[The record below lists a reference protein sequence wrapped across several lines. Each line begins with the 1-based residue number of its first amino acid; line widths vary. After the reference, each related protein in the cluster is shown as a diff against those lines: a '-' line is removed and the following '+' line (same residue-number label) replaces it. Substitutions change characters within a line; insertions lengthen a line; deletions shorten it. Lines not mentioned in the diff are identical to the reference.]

1 MAGLM
6 LSTSPVSAELF
17 WNSAITANGTDTV
30 TASMGAITATIED
43 LENNTIAVIS
53 FVNSSAFPSEYK
65 VSSTTT
71 FKETQGSSYKVTFSQ
86 AVDNPVIAIGSL
98 GNGSSANRFTIDKVN
113 GSAGTAN
120 MIFADAWGSAS
131 GSEGDGVVGTVTS
144 YGPNTYG
151 TSAGIG
157 IDSDATGSPKNT
169 NLENVTFYE
178 SKEGNIIARVNAT
191 TVTSIEFSLSNA
203 ENYMT
208 LLMGYDSSVDATQ
221 STVTV
226 SSNSIPAD
234 NTTTSTITVQAVDN
248 FGNTMARGGET
259 VAISATTGTVSSVTD
274 NGDGTYS
281 ATIKSSS
288 NGSATISATING
300 TTISGGS
307 VQTVNFTNVAP
318 TLSSS
323 SPTDN
328 ATGVSATA
336 TITLTFSEA
345 VDVETGDLVLHKSSD
360 NSVVETIDVTSGNI
374 SGSGS
379 TTILINFSSTLADST
394 EYYLLIDATAF
405 DDADGASYAGI
416 SSTTALSFTTRA
428 ESTPPT
434 MTISAA
440 EISDGDTSDD
450 STLSLTFTSSEATS
464 NFAVGDIT
472 VTNGTLSS
480 FNASSSTVYTAT
492 FTPTAEG
499 AVTIDVAA
507 NKFTD
512 AAGNNNTVATQF
524 NWTYSVA
531 LPSPILK
538 QAVTKTVKSVAHT
551 ASEAPKMATAQVNTR
566 LDWLGRR
573 LSIGS
578 PELSYQGIDIK
589 FTDARIQQILFGD
602 YSKRSLPSLEQ
613 AAVRAAE
620 YVKQPDRMKTDARAV
635 TESEVLNQLSA
646 VRDDTVGTIDPTYAS
661 ESKLAG
667 WSWWTMGTVT
677 IGDQDATSD
686 SPGMDITSEYI
697 TLGMDGPTES
707 YGIVGASITLGQN
720 ETTIG
725 SDGSEVA
732 HKNYVFTLYNSLPLT
747 ETFSL
752 RTTLGGTYFSFDTI
766 RIDGSQRLTG
776 DRYGKQGFFSVEVRE
791 DGYTFD
797 LGRPVDFEWYVKT
810 DMAHTKLQD
819 YSERGGSLAL
829 YFDDQETN
837 TGHLRFGIDA
847 ESRFETQNGPL
858 VPFAGLEY
866 AANYSPSSTA
876 DMRYLSETTVYT
888 QELERAYDSEWTV
901 ELGLDYY
908 VNELR
913 YGFSYQRSEQINAGY
928 SDSVTLGVE
937 GKF

>member
-1 MAGLM
+1 
-6 LSTSPVSAELF
+6 
-17 WNSAITANGTDTV
+17 
-30 TASMGAITATIED
+30 MGNITATIED
-43 LENNTIAVIS
+43 LEDNTIAVTA
-53 FVNSSAFPSEYK
+53 FVNSSAFPSQYK
-65 VSSTTT
+65 IGSTTT

-98 GNGSSANRFTIDKVN
+98 GNGSSANRFTFDKVN
-113 GSAGTAN
+113 GSAGTDVN
-120 MIFADAWGSAS
+120 IIFADAYQIAS
-131 GSEGDGVVGTVTS
+131 GKSEGDGTVGSLSS

-169 NLENVTFYE
+169 NLDNVTFYE

-191 TVTSIEFSLSNA
+191 AVTSFEFSLSNA

-221 STVTV
+221 STVAV
-226 SSNSIPAD
+226 SSNSIPAN
-234 NTTTSTITVQAVDN
+234 NTTTSTITVQAVDT
-248 FGNTMARGGET
+248 FGNSMARGGET
-259 VAISATTGTVSSVTD
+259 VTISATSGAVSAVTD
-274 NGDGTYS
+274 NADGTYS
-281 ATIKSSS
+281 ATIKSPT
-288 NGSATISATING
+288 NGSATISATIGG

-318 TLSSS
+318 SLSTS

-328 ATGVSATA
+328 ATGISASTD
-336 TITLTFSEA
+336 ITLTFSEA

-360 NSVVETIDVTSGNI
+360 NSIIETIDVTSASV

-379 TTILINFSSTLADST
+379 NTISIDLTSTLEDNT

-405 DDADGASYAGI
+405 DDADDASYAGI
-416 SSTTALSFTTRA
+416 SSTTAFSFTTRA

-434 MTISAA
+434 LTITAA
-440 EISDGDTSDD
+440 EVSDGGTSDD

-464 NFAVGDIT
+464 NFIVGDIT
-472 VTNGTLSS
+472 VTNGALSS
-480 FNASSSTVYTAT
+480 FTAVSSTVYTAT

-512 AAGNNNTVATQF
+512 AASNGNTAATQF
-524 NWTYSVA
+524 NWTYSVS
-531 LPSPILK
+531 LPSPIAK
-538 QAVTKTVKSVAHT
+538 QAVTETVKSAVQT
-551 ASEAPKMATAQVNTR
+551 ASEAPKMAMSQVNTR
-566 LDWLGRR
+566 LSWLGRR
-573 LSIGS
+573 ISIGS

-589 FTDARIQQILFGD
+589 FTDNRIQQILFGD

-613 AAVRAAE
+613 AAVTAAE
-620 YVKQPDRMKTDARAV
+620 YVKQPERMKTDARAM
-635 TESEVLNQLSA
+635 TEDEVLNQLSA
-646 VRDDTVGTIDPTYAS
+646 VRDDTVGSVKPTYAS

-697 TLGMDGPTES
+697 TLGLDGPTES
-707 YGIVGASITLGQN
+707 FGIVGASITLGQN

-732 HKNYVFTLYNSLPLT
+732 HKNYVFTLYNSIPLT

-752 RTTLGGTYFSFDTI
+752 RSTLGGTYFSFDTI

-797 LGRPVDFEWYVKT
+797 LGRPIDFEWYVKT

-829 YFDDQETN
+829 YFDDHETN
-837 TGHLRFGIDA
+837 TGHLRFGFDA
-847 ESRFETQNGPL
+847 ESRFETESGPL
-858 VPFAGLEY
+858 VPYAGLEY
-866 AANYSPSSTA
+866 ATNYSPASTA
-876 DMRYLSETTVYT
+876 DMRYVSESTTYS
-888 QELERAYDSEWTV
+888 QEIERAYDSEWTLQ
-901 ELGLDYY
+901 LGLDYY
-908 VNELR
+908 INELR
-913 YGFSYQRSEQINAGY
+913 YGFSYQRNEQINAGY
-928 SDSVTLGVE
+928 SDSITLGVE

>member
-1 MAGLM
+1 M
-6 LSTSPVSAELF
+6 LHKLLRTLAAIVICTTSLAVSAGTSTTYT
-17 WNSAITANGTDTV
+17 NSSTLEAGPGTTPAYIADVTLSNVTDTNGGTLTLWAFDIDNPGSATKTEEV
-30 TASMGAITATIED
+30 TVQISYDGGSTFSSFLEWDYYQVSSETYTFSGTPPNYTDKGTISTYGAKIYTASATASDSDSNDSDGINCQGSTECLVGENGKYSKIVFTIPDFSTGKGFTSGDDLIVRIKMQNSDYAAFIVDHLTLEVFTNNLPTSSDFSVTKAPTYYTFQLSDFSFTDADSAGDGDQLESVKITSSPSAGEVQYYDGSSWVDVVQNQEISRTD
-43 LENNTIAVIS
+43 L
-53 FVNSSAFPSEYK
+53 NSNKLRASTDFTYK
-65 VSSTTT
+65 VSD
-71 FKETQGSSYKVTFSQ
+71 G
-86 AVDNPVIAIGSL
+86 
-98 GNGSSANRFTIDKVN
+98 
-113 GSAGTAN
+113 
-120 MIFADAWGSAS
+120 FA
-131 GSEGDGVVGTVTS
+131 
-144 YGPNTYG
+144 Y
-151 TSAGIG
+151 
-157 IDSDATGSPKNT
+157 
-169 NLENVTFYE
+169 
-178 SKEGNIIARVNAT
+178 
-191 TVTSIEFSLSNA
+191 
-203 ENYMT
+203 
-208 LLMGYDSSVDATQ
+208 
-221 STVTV
+221 
-226 SSNSIPAD
+226 
-234 NTTTSTITVQAVDN
+234 
-248 FGNTMARGGET
+248 
-259 VAISATTGTVSSVTD
+259 
-274 NGDGTYS
+274 
-281 ATIKSSS
+281 
-288 NGSATISATING
+288 
-300 TTISGGS
+300 
-307 VQTVNFTNVAP
+307 
-318 TLSSS
+318 SSS
-323 SPTDN
+323 SYN
-328 ATGVSATA
+328 
-336 TITLTFSEA
+336 
-345 VDVETGDLVLHKSSD
+345 
-360 NSVVETIDVTSGNI
+360 VTVA
-374 SGSGS
+374 
-379 TTILINFSSTLADST
+379 AD
-394 EYYLLIDATAF
+394 
-405 DDADGASYAGI
+405 
-416 SSTTALSFTTRA
+416 TTA
-428 ESTPPT
+428 PT
-434 MTISAA
+434 MTITAA
-440 EISDGDTSDD
+440 EVSDGDTSDD
-450 STLSLTFTSSEATS
+450 STLSLTFTSSEATTD
-464 NFAVGDIT
+464 FAVGDIT

-512 AAGNNNTVATQF
+512 AASNNNTAATQF

-531 LPSPILK
+531 LPSPIHK
-538 QAVTKTVKSVAHT
+538 QAVTETVKSVAHT

-566 LDWLGRR
+566 LDWLSRR

-589 FTDARIQQILFGD
+589 FSDARIQQILFGN
-602 YSKRSLPSLEQ
+602 YSRRSLPSLEQ

-646 VRDDTVGTIDPTYAS
+646 VRDDTVGTADPTYAS

-697 TLGMDGPTES
+697 TLGMDDPTES

-732 HKNYVFTLYNSLPLT
+732 HKNYVFTLYNSIPLT
-747 ETFSL
+747 DTFSL

-797 LGRPVDFEWYVKT
+797 LGRPVNFEWYVKT

-858 VPFAGLEY
+858 VPYAGLEY